1 MLCSTEMRSQKDL
14 GPWGCALQGLRQRG
28 NGKALPFQQK
38 EQDRRS
44 GQAGEGLPPSGML
57 LSPSCLHITQL
68 HRRRRKCVTIHMFFC
83 PEKFL
88 FLAGF

>member
-1 MLCSTEMRSQKDL
+1 MLCSTEMRSQKHL

-44 GQAGEGLPPSGML
+44 GQAGEGLPTVWRASLPILSSHHTVTQEEEEVRYYTHVL
-57 LSPSCLHITQL
+57 LS
-68 HRRRRKCVTIHMFFC
+68 
-83 PEKFL
+83 
-88 FLAGF
+88 